1 MGNAKSSRCYT
12 LPIAPVKHDPLQP
25 PKGPCDS
32 AELVT
37 SDNVKEGI
45 LSPGQA
51 DGFTKSKINAGNLE
65 DAKAY
70 YEEWCKSAGGTHI
83 QFNGGDE
90 CLSLGYAMEYAGGPR
105 ESRKASLAI
114 QNKTAD
120 GEPLKSGTCYDIYSS
135 GNIRDYKA
143 PGEFI
148 GDNRVREAFADYVS
162 SHLDET
168 AGAVDLAALEV
179 RAGAGPEL
187 ELEDETAIDAV
198 QAELA
203 ADAEAAL
210 LADA

>member
-1 MGNAKSSRCYT
+1 
-12 LPIAPVKHDPLQP
+12 
-25 PKGPCDS
+25 
-32 AELVT
+32 
-37 SDNVKEGI
+37 
-45 LSPGQA
+45 
-51 DGFTKSKINAGNLE
+51 
-65 DAKAY
+65 
-70 YEEWCKSAGGTHI
+70 
-83 QFNGGDE
+83 
-90 CLSLGYAMEYAGGPR
+90 MEYAGGPR

-179 RAGAGPEL
+179 RVRARPPARPPLIMILSAAAGGAGPEL